1 MLKKD
6 FASTLREKYPNG
18 VASDGTPYA
27 AMSDDDLVNR
37 VVQKYP
43 TYKAQIEDFKDTE
56 QPGNP
61 IIGNPIDAVK
71 EFGSDVTK
79 AVTERATNIKKAVV
93 PQDEEGLKKIVEG
106 GQGRMA
112 LRVGGQ
118 IGGLVGDLELSAV
131 KLIAPKFA
139 EDLALKGVKKIAE
152 TDFVKGITQKLDEFK
167 QKHPEAAQDLEDTV
181 NIAALIPYVKGA
193 KKVAEVGGKAVQKV
207 SKITGEALEAS
218 RATRIANAAKEVDSV
233 VGKIVQGNTDDIL
246 KAKKALSTINTTG
259 VKTYQ
264 ELGSRI
270 DDGIEALA
278 SKVDDTLVKE
288 GEKIGNLKANQLVTA
303 TKVGSK
309 TVKQNF
315 VNEAIDQLDELYT
328 SIKDAPKRAEIVA
341 LKNKLKAE
349 GLSLKEVNDLS
360 RTYGRE
366 FGSKAFSKVGDPL
379 TSVNAQAFEN
389 TRKGIKNVV
398 RNFMPDE
405 TTKMLDQRM
414 SDLYN
419 TNRLVGKMEEKV
431 NALYQKVQKRG
442 ILEQVAIQAA
452 DVANKLTFNT
462 VSGFISRMLPSN
474 VGLKVMNSID
484 LEKALQNNLKKIN
497 GLLRSSDDKLI
508 RDQIV
513 KIMKENA
520 ALGK

>member
-1 MLKKD
+1 MLLKD
-6 FASTLREKYPNG
+6 FAQSLRQKFPDG
-18 VASDGTPYA
+18 VASDGTSYA
-27 AMSDDDLVNR
+27 NMSDEDLVGR

-43 TYKAQIEDFKDTE
+43 TYQNQIEDFKPKTE
-56 QPGNP
+56 DNAL
-61 IIGNPIDAVK
+61 IGNPIDAVK

-79 AVTERATNIKKAVV
+79 AFTERGTNIKKAII
-93 PQDEEGLKKIVEG
+93 PEDEKSLKSIVEG
-106 GQGRMA
+106 GQTRQA
-112 LRVGGQ
+112 LRIGGQ

-152 TDFVKGITQKLDEFK
+152 TDFVKGVTQKLDEFK
-167 QKHPEAAQDLEDTV
+167 QKYPEAAQDLEDTV

-193 KKVAEVGGKAVQKV
+193 QKVAEVGTEAVQKV
-207 SKITGEALEAS
+207 SKVTGEALEAG
-218 RATRIANAAKEVDSV
+218 RVARITNAAKEVDSV
-233 VGKIVQGNTDDIL
+233 VGKIVQGNTDDVL

-259 VKTYQ
+259 VKTYSD
-264 ELGSRI
+264 LAGRI

-278 SKVDDTLVKE
+278 SKVDDTLIKE
-288 GEKIGNLKANQLVTA
+288 GEKIGNLKAGQLVTA
-303 TKVGSK
+303 TKVGAK

-328 SIKDAPKRAEIVA
+328 SIKDAPKRAEIVSI
-341 LKNKLKAE
+341 KNKLKTE
-349 GLSLKEVNDLS
+349 GLTLKEVNDLS
-360 RTYGRE
+360 RTYGKE
-366 FGSKAFSKVGDPL
+366 FGNKAFSKTGDAL

-398 RNFMPDE
+398 RNLMPDE

-414 SDLYN
+414 SDMFN
-419 TNRLVGKMEEKV
+419 TNRLVNKMEEKV
-431 NALYQKVQKRG
+431 NALYQKVNKRG
-442 ILEQVAIQAA
+442 LLEQVAIKTA

-484 LEKALQNNLKKIN
+484 LEKALSENLKKIN
-497 GLLRSSDDKLI
+497 GLLRTSDDALL
-508 RDQIV
+508 RDQVV
-513 KIMKENA
+513 KMIKKNA